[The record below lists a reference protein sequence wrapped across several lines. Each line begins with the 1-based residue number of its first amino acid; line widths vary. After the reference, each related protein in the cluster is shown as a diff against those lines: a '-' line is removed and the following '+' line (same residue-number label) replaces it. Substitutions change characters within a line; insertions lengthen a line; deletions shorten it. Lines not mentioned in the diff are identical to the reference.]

1 MSTKS
6 IMNTAGNSTSFTFPR
21 IPSARSIR
29 FYGTNNVYGHGGTTY
44 VDVFDDDTKTW
55 VNIKALTGNP
65 YLISTFGLMTFTKRP
80 ISGVRWRTTDH
91 WHGTHSAIGVTVD
104 YQASVVDSVLM
115 PVSIHKQDMNFSA
128 RMSHEDGLQAQW
140 RITVNGVQKYPASGY
155 TTLTN
160 VPFSFGKNLP
170 HTDFVVGANTV
181 RIETRDSGGN
191 VETFTYT
198 VTKVNATPTV
208 SAQLSSKLI
217 HGQDVKLNATFN
229 DANAED
235 TVQYRVLLNNVQRF
249 PSSGFSALEAV
260 PVPLA
265 IVFNNSDLIVGTNTI
280 RVEFKDDWG
289 ALGTWSD
296 TVTKLNAVPTLSGSM
311 SGLTLNAVINDT
323 DGDDVRYRILINGKQ
338 VFPESNYTTLLHVPL
353 EIKYTLSSQQVII
366 GSNNLIRVEYMDS
379 LGGVGAWEKPFVA
392 DFAGLMFCDEA
403 ETYYSTDLGEILKY
417 LDFGTIVAGQ
427 TTSAERVFLK
437 NTLGYPVE
445 EIQLWNTQGE
455 LDGVN
460 AKAEISYSTAPFEAM
475 DMLEFADQLN
485 HGEKI
490 PFYVRVVTNRFALH
504 GGMFDVYVKAD
515 PVL

>member
-1 MSTKS
+1 
-6 IMNTAGNSTSFTFPR
+6 MNTAGNSTSFTFPR
-21 IPSARSIR
+21 IPSARSIK
-29 FYGTNNVYGHGGTTY
+29 FYGGGGVYGHGGWTY
-44 VDVFDDDTKTW
+44 VDVYDDNTKTW
-55 VNIKALTGNP
+55 VNIYATSAGSA
-65 YLISTFGLMTFTKRP
+65 YLVNFGTIAFTKRP

-91 WHGTHSAIGVTVD
+91 WHGTHSSMGVTVD
-104 YQASVVDSVLM
+104 YQAAVVDNVLI

-128 RMSHEDGLQAQW
+128 RMSHDEGLQAQW
-140 RITVNGVQKYPASGY
+140 KILVNNVQKYPASGY
-155 TTLTN
+155 TTLAN
-160 VPFSFGKNLP
+160 VPFNFGKTLP
-170 HTDFVVGANTV
+170 HTDFVLGANTV
-181 RIETRDSGGN
+181 SIESRDSGGN

-198 VTKVNATPTV
+198 VSKVNAPPTV
-208 SAQLSSKLI
+208 LPQLSATTI

-229 DANAED
+229 DANTDD

-260 PVPLA
+260 PAPLSL
-265 IVFNNSDLIVGTNTI
+265 VFSNSELIVGTNTI
-280 RVEFKDDWG
+280 KVEFKDDWG
-289 ALGTWSD
+289 ALNTWTG

-323 DGDDVRYRILINGKQ
+323 DGDNVRYRILINGVQ
-338 VFPESNYTTLLHVPL
+338 VFPESNFTTLLNVPL
-353 EIKYTLSSQQVII
+353 AIKYTFSSQQVKI
-366 GSNNLIRVEYMDS
+366 GSPNLVRVEYADS
-379 LGGVGAWEKPFVA
+379 IGGSGAWEKPFIA

-417 LDFGTIVAGQ
+417 LDFGTVVAGQ
-427 TTSAERVFLK
+427 TTSAERVWLK

-475 DMLEFADQLN
+475 DKLEFTEKLN